1 MFKIFET
8 PIPKR
13 VLEDFYTI
21 PREYPNLAYILINL
35 QDNIINNIEYPTTG
49 DLYAISDQE
58 GLEQLYNEANKLQKQ
73 GIRNMTDTIA
83 LEDEIGVLE

>member
-1 MFKIFET
+1 MFKIFST

-13 VLEDFYTI
+13 ALEDFYTI

-58 GLEQLYNEANKLQKQ
+58 GLEQLNKEAHELRNQ
-73 GIRNMTDTIA
+73 GIRVLICDYP
-83 LEDEIGVLE
+83 LEND